1 MTTTDG
7 RCKRSR
13 SAARDGGVE
22 AAQRRQQLNWTE
34 LRSANWALTRLGSAR
49 NCLPFWAPR
58 FSCGSGAQH
67 AFAFLRSLFL
77 FFFFFS
83 AFWSTSFVCF
93 NFSARALQFW
103 SFRNFAYRIRLNF
116 ALFLIIDTAALAAVT
131 HTHNNNKKEE
141 GNKKINKPKTHVTY
155 VRSARRTLIK

>member
-34 LRSANWALTRLGSAR
+34 LRTANWALTRLGSAR

-67 AFAFLRSLFL
+67 AFAFVRSLFL
-77 FFFFFS
+77 LFS
-83 AFWSTSFVCF
+83 FSFPLFGLLLLFVLTFLHGHC
-93 NFSARALQFW
+93 NFGR
-103 SFRNFAYRIRLNF
+103 FAILRIEFVWILRYSWLLIRL
-116 ALFLIIDTAALAAVT
+116 LLLQSRTRTITTKKRKETKKLT
-131 HTHNNNKKEE
+131 SRKHT
-141 GNKKINKPKTHVTY
+141 
-155 VRSARRTLIK
+155 